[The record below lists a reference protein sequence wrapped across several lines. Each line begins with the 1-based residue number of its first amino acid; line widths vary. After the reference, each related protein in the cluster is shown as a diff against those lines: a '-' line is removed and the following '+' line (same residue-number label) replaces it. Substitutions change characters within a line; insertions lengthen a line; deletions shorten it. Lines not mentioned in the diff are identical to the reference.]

1 MNEKI
6 YRGLDG
12 VCIDTTS
19 LSKVDGQNGNLIYLG
34 YNIDELVNCNFEEI
48 TYLFLYKKL
57 PNKKELEELD
67 IKIKKNRTISTDILQ
82 YIENNSQKDHPMA
95 TLRTCVSMLSA
106 NSNESMERENY
117 LNTAISLISKTS
129 LICAAICRK
138 RMKKKIILP
147 NKELGFTANFLYM
160 IFGEN
165 VDNNVI
171 KTLDLAFILHIDH
184 SFNASTFTA
193 RVVAST
199 LSDLISS
206 VTAAIG
212 SLKGPLHGGAN
223 AAVMKMLKE
232 INNIDNVDSWLN
244 NALLEKRKIMGFG
257 HRVYKVFD
265 PRATHLKKMSH
276 KWGSLSNNMKW
287 FDISNKLE
295 KLMYDKK
302 KINPNVDFYSAST
315 YYSMGI
321 DPDNYTMLFAV
332 ARVVGWIAHVQ
343 EQLANNRIIR
353 PKAKYIGELNKKYL
367 EI

>member
-1 MNEKI
+1 MGIRRIAMNEKI

-12 VCIDTTS
+12 VCIDTTE
-19 LSKVDGQNGNLIYLG
+19 LSKVDGQAGQLIYLG
-34 YNIDELVNCNFEEI
+34 YNIDELVECTFEEI

-57 PNKKELEELD
+57 PTQIELQEITKKMKNGNSIPID
-67 IKIKKNRTISTDILQ
+67 IINYIRKNSK
-82 YIENNSQKDHPMA
+82 NDHPMA
-95 TLRTCVSMLSA
+95 TLRTCISMLSVDEQNIE
-106 NSNESMERENY
+106 NS
-117 LNTAISLISKTS
+117 LIDLISKTS
-129 LICAAICRK
+129 AICATICRVK
-138 RMKKKIILP
+138 M
-147 NKELGFTANFLYM
+147 NKEVVAPNSSLGFTANFLYM
-160 IFGEN
+160 IFGKN
-165 VDNNVI
+165 VEEHMI

-199 LSDLISS
+199 LSDMISS
-206 VTAAIG
+206 ITAAIG

-232 INNIDNVDSWLN
+232 IDNINNVEPWLN
-244 NALLEKRKIMGFG
+244 KALEEKRRIMGFG

-265 PRATHLKKMSH
+265 PRAVHLKRMSH
-276 KWGSLSNNMKW
+276 KWGSLTNNMKW

-295 KLMYDKK
+295 KLMYEKK

-332 ARVVGWIAHVQ
+332 ARVVGWIAHIQ
-343 EQLANNRIIR
+343 EQLNNNRIIR

-367 EI
+367 E

>member
-19 LSKVDGQNGNLIYLG
+19 LSKVDGINGQLIYLG
-34 YNIDELVNCNFEEI
+34 YNVDELIQCNFEEV
-48 TYLFLYKKL
+48 TYLFLYKRL
-57 PNKKELEELD
+57 PNKDELFHFEK
-67 IKIKKNRTISTDILQ
+67 KIKQNRTIPEHILE
-82 YIENNSQKDHPMA
+82 YIKSMAQKDHPMGI
-95 TLRTCVSMLSA
+95 LRTCISMLSTDLEDVTDY
-106 NSNESMERENY
+106 NND
-117 LNTAISLISKTS
+117 LDTAISLISKTS
-129 LICAAICRK
+129 TICAAICRA
-138 RMKKKIILP
+138 RTNQDIILP
-147 NKELGFTANFLYM
+147 DEEGSFTSNFLQM
-160 IFGEN
+160 IFGKN
-165 VDNNVI
+165 VDEYMI

-199 LSDLISS
+199 KSDLISA

-232 INNIDNVDSWLN
+232 IDHIDNVDKWLN
-244 NALLEKRKIMGFG
+244 NALQNKQKIMGFG
-257 HRVYKVFD
+257 HRVYRVFD
-265 PRATHLKKMSH
+265 PRAVHLKKMSH
-276 KWGSLSNNMKW
+276 HWGSMTGNTKW
-287 FDISNKLE
+287 FDISTKLE
-295 KLMYDKK
+295 QLMYEKK

-332 ARVVGWIAHVQ
+332 ARMVGWIAHVY
-343 EQLANNRIIR
+343 EQMKNNRIIR
-353 PKAKYIGELNKKYL
+353 PKAKYIGDLNKQYSDK
-367 EI
+367 